1 MSPKKKIVSVKV
13 SKKRNLHIPKRSSLI
28 RHREFI
34 TNLEN
39 VAAEKNLFG
48 VSTLLKNSTPGQLKA
63 LVEIAQNLLKRN
75 YPKTEKRFLKKLIPH
90 KGIIRKLAS
99 RKIPIKSKRALLLR
113 KSNQSGGLPF
123 LVPLL
128 APIVTS
134 LISAGIQAAI

>member
-1 MSPKKKIVSVKV
+1 MSPKQLLSVKI
-13 SKKRNLHIPKRSSLI
+13 SKKRNLHIPTRSWTI

-34 TNLEN
+34 KQLER
-39 VAAEKNLFG
+39 VAAEKNPFG
-48 VSTLLKNSTPGQLKA
+48 VSELLKKSKPGELKA
-63 LVEIAQNLLKRN
+63 LVEIAQNLLKKN
-75 YPKTEKRFLKKLIPH
+75 YPSTGKRYLKKLIPH

-99 RKIPIKSKRALLLR
+99 KRTPIKSKRTLLLR
-113 KSNQSGGLPF
+113 ESNQSGGLPF